1 MLPLIAILGWII
13 RPLICACP
21 QKSFNDPAESS
32 EGHDSILAF
41 SHFFGVVVKSISV
54 WTLNCCVFL
63 PWKRLFE
70 LRKTFYTQ
78 RRLRIWFWNKQE
90 NNQNQRI
97 NYFDFLQPSGSA
109 IACHSYICILL
120 ELFANSTRTT
130 KGNRVG
136 SQDGSLFKW
145 NHPPTRKLDTH
156 KIR

>member
-54 WTLNCCVFL
+54 ELWTVVCFYPENAFLNCEKHFTL
-63 PWKRLFE
+63 KGDFAFDFE
-70 LRKTFYTQ
+70 TNRKT
-78 RRLRIWFWNKQE
+78 IK
-90 NNQNQRI
+90 I
-97 NYFDFLQPSGSA
+97 KGSIILISYNHQVVR